1 MDYLIFEYRAYNKS
15 EEGVHVEVIVP
26 MEGEEVEITLRIDET
41 LPKTFE
47 LLQNR

>member
-15 EEGVHVEVIVP
+15 EEGVHVEVTVP
-26 MEGEEVEITLRIDET
+26 MDGEEVEITLRIDET